1 VIDSETGD
9 VNVTEHIKEGGL
21 FDVKAIAEIDGKN
34 IEETATVS
42 HWATG
47 GCIGA

>member
-9 VNVTEHIKEGGL
+9 INITEHITEDGL
-21 FDVKAIAEIDGKN
+21 FHVKAIAEIDGKN

-42 HWATG
+42 H
-47 GCIGA
+47 